1 MNSLTPF
8 NKCNFLNF
16 AVFKPLLLCFVVLI
30 STCFLAFPKFVFA
43 GSNQDWSIY
52 SSDGDC
58 LLMTT
63 ERKKGNLSYPST
75 LFLYYDKSANSIGAA
90 IQNFEWLLT
99 ERKSSV
105 AFVTNRG
112 SPLQYNVKLSNNLML
127 INDRSFITE
136 IENDFK
142 RDTSVRLNNSKGRN
156 VSEFSLMGFTKSYE
170 AFKQCVIL
178 SKPKVRN
185 YTAKAKKSTKS
196 YELNA
201 SAKETLGFFIK
212 AAVLFAIANG
222 DLAPPSIGGSK
233 FDIKVPD
240 LVGPNDV
247 YRSDR
252 NTGYRGSITNDAPE
266 IIGGASGTTYRKIG
280 NTVRSSDGETWRRIG
295 GTVRSSSGTT
305 YRQVGNTIRSS
316 DGESWRQVGDT
327 IRSSSGVTWRRV
339 GNTIRSSDGVTC
351 RKIGITTRC
360 N

>member
-8 NKCNFLNF
+8 NRFNFLNY
-16 AVFKPLLLCFVVLI
+16 AVLKPVLASFVLLLTFCL
-30 STCFLAFPKFVFA
+30 LAFPKFLFA
-43 GSNQDWSIY
+43 GTNQDWSIY

-63 ERKKGNLSYPST
+63 EKKRGNLGYPST
-75 LFLYYDKSANSIGAA
+75 LFLFYDKSENSLGAA

-105 AFVTNRG
+105 SFVTNRG
-112 SPLQYNVKLSNNLML
+112 SQLQYNVNLSDNLMS
-127 INDRSFITE
+127 ISDRAFITE
-136 IENDFK
+136 IESDFK
-142 RDTSVRLNNSKGRN
+142 RDTFVRLNNSKGRK

-170 AFKQCVIL
+170 VFKQCVIS

-185 YTAKAKKSTKS
+185 YTSKVKKNNKS
-196 YELNA
+196 NEINA
-201 SAKETLGFFIK
+201 SIKETLGFFIK

-222 DLAPPSIGGSK
+222 DLAAPSMAGSN
-233 FDIKVPD
+233 FDITVPD
-240 LVGPNDV
+240 LVGPNAV

-252 NTGYRGSITNDAPE
+252 NTDYRGSSTNDAPK
-266 IIGGASGTTYRKIG
+266 IIGGASGTSYRTIG
-280 NTVRSSDGETWRRIG
+280 NTVRSSGGETWRRIG

-305 YRQVGNTIRSS
+305 YRQVGNTTRSS

-351 RKIGITTRC
+351 RNIGVTTRC